1 MNQSQPYRPSN
12 KEICNKVQD
21 ALEAI
26 ELNNIQI
33 IDDRHNQEALEIC
46 HATNMDAVFDYV
58 KVFLEEIKSI
68 GPVQCFNE
76 AKPSGKVECS
86 YHRGYSDVFLFPYA
100 WDSAYMQKRLYLKFG
115 ILKKSK
121 RRPHQLL
128 TYFHLDCHEDRPHT
142 T

>member
-12 KEICNKVQD
+12 KEIYSKVNA
-21 ALEAI
+21 ALEAVD
-26 ELNNIQI
+26 LNNIQI
-33 IDDRHNQEALEIC
+33 IDERHNQEALELC
-46 HATNMDAVFDYV
+46 HANTMDDVFDYV
-58 KVFLEEIKSI
+58 KMFLEEIKSI

-76 AKPSGKVECS
+76 ARPSGTVERS
-86 YHRGYSDVFLFPYA
+86 YHNTAIFLFPYA
-100 WDSAYMQKRLYLKFG
+100 WDSPSMQKRLYLKFG

-121 RRPHQLL
+121 HRPHQIL